1 MDREDCTIFIVDDDS
16 SLCRALARLFK
27 FAGYQNVHN
36 FLSAE
41 DFLHFGSIRNQ
52 SILILDL
59 QLPGMSGID
68 LLQHLRSS
76 GTAIPV
82 ILISAH
88 DEELRRAVNMDH
100 DSVAI
105 LHKPFEET
113 ELFSAIRSIVPCSH
127 TPAFV

>member
-1 MDREDCTIFIVDDDS
+1 LEREECTIFIVDDDS
-16 SLCRALARLFK
+16 SLSRALARLLK

-41 DFLHFGSIRNQ
+41 DFLHFGCIRKQ

-59 QLPGMSGID
+59 KLPGMSGID
-68 LLQHLRSS
+68 LLAHLRNA
-76 GTAIPV
+76 GLLIPV

-88 DEELRRAVNMDH
+88 DEELRRALDLNH

-105 LHKPFEET
+105 LHKPFEEN
-113 ELFSAIRSIVPCSH
+113 ELFSAISSIEQPSH
-127 TPAFV
+127 SPAYA